1 MVEVKILVYTNPTEL
16 QINIRKW
23 VNEFDYSLKGPVTVG
38 FNPNGNTIYVAT
50 LTKGEA

>member
-1 MVEVKILVYTNPTEL
+1 MEVKILVYTNPTEL
-16 QINIRKW
+16 QNNIKRW

-38 FNPNGNTIYVAT
+38 TNTNGNTIYVAT